1 MIFDNYYYKEPSTYL
16 YLKKKLNESKKKFFK
31 SLEEKNIDLHSQ
43 VKLSNLYASRLKVFI
58 NNFFKKKKI
67 IFLDCGSGLGF
78 ISRELKKIT
87 NYNVNYCDP
96 SESIKKI
103 HDKIYPQEKFF
114 RSDIQNL
121 SNFKKKYDIIYLREI
136 YCFTRDANFKN
147 QKKLIQILNN
157 QLKING
163 LIIFEQIRNSKD
175 LFYNLP
181 KFKIKY
187 KIISLLPVK
196 LGRYKFLNV
205 LFFKSFLLQFLL
217 KIVYQILSKKINN
230 YILIYKF

>member
-1 MIFDNYYYKEPSTYL
+1 MKIDNYFYNEPSTYS
-16 YLKKKLNESKKKFFK
+16 YLKKKLNESKKKFFE

-43 VKLSNLYASRLKVFI
+43 VKLSSLYASRIKIFI
-58 NNFFKKKKI
+58 NNFLKRKKI

-87 NYNVNYCDP
+87 NYNIYYCDP
-96 SESIKKI
+96 SKSIKKI
-103 HDKIYPQEKFF
+103 HDQVFPQEKFF

-121 SNFKKKYDIIYLREI
+121 SSFKKKYDIIYLREI

-147 QKKLIQILNN
+147 QKKLIKILNN
-157 QLKING
+157 QLNING
-163 LIIFEQIRNSKD
+163 LIIFEQIRNKKD
-175 LFYNLP
+175 LFFNLA
-181 KFKIKY
+181 KFNLKY

-196 LGRYKFLNV
+196 LGRYKSLNFF
-205 LFFKSFLLQFLL
+205 FFKSVILQFLL
-217 KIVYQILSKKINN
+217 KIIYQIFNKKINS